1 MKYNYPNSKM
11 KPQQGQ
17 QNWIL
22 FALFSLFALFLVA
35 VGWEFYRYQA
45 QAIRQDK
52 TNQLRSIAEL
62 KINQLVQWRH
72 ERLSDAHLYSSNPFL
87 NQAVRN
93 WVAEPG
99 DMGLKADI
107 ETSLQLLMDQYG
119 YQNVLLTTAEGE
131 LLLSAGP
138 SAKEVN
144 SDTQLLIAQSAAT
157 GEPQFGNFYH
167 SAPTNQIRL
176 DIVAALY
183 DVEQQPVAALILRVD
198 PENYLYPLIQS
209 WPTPSQ
215 SAETLLIR
223 RDGDDVLFLN
233 SLRHNEADPLTL
245 RIPISNAE
253 IPAVK
258 AVLGQTGQFEG
269 IDYRGVDVLAE
280 IWPVPE
286 TPWFMVA
293 KVDSEEILAEV
304 RFLGGAV
311 LLFVSLSVVMTAAL
325 AAYNFNHRQR
335 VLYQNLLRTE
345 QERLQAQEEI
355 RMTLYSIGDAVI
367 TTDKKGKVTRANPI
381 AENLT
386 GWSEAE
392 AVGRPLPEV
401 FRIINEESRSEVE
414 NPVDR
419 VLREGQI
426 VGLAN
431 HTLLLARDG
440 SELPIADSGAPIL
453 GANGEINGV
462 VLVFRDQSQERA
474 ALRELALLNHTIS
487 TSLNEIYLFDAETLR
502 FRFAN
507 NGALENL
514 GYSLDELRSMTVV
527 DIKPEFALET
537 FQNLIQPLLA
547 HEKKVLVFETV
558 HQRADGSQYPVEVYL
573 QLFEHENEQAFLAV
587 IDDITERRI
596 AETEIRESEIRYRNL
611 FFHSPDA
618 IFVNQDDRV
627 VLVNDACLKLF
638 GAQTDDEL
646 IGKTPYDLFHP
657 NDYEQIRKRIQH
669 MRNKREAVPVVEE
682 TIVRLDGQPVVV
694 DVLAAPFSFHG
705 ASGIHVILRD
715 ITQRKQLETALQD
728 YHELLTRLAEQVP
741 GVVYQYRLFPDGS
754 SCFPYA
760 SPGMEEIYE
769 VTPEEVREDATPV
782 FGRLHPDDYDAIVNA
797 IQESA
802 RTLGLFK
809 IEFRVVLPRQGLRWR
824 MSHAKPERTEDGGT
838 LWYGII
844 SDITDRKMAEFKIQ
858 EQLDELH
865 RWHQATLG
873 RENRVLELKQEV
885 NKLLA
890 EAGKLPRYSS
900 PQEGSARD

>member
-17 QNWIL
+17 QSWIL
-22 FALFSLFALFLVA
+22 FALFSLLALLLVA
-35 VGWEFYRYQA
+35 VGWEFYRYQSE
-45 QAIRQDK
+45 AIRQDK

-72 ERLSDAHLYSSNPFL
+72 ERLSDAHSYSSNPFL

-119 YQNVLLTTAEGE
+119 YQNILLTTAEGE
-131 LLLSAGP
+131 LLLSADP

-144 SDTQLLIAQSAAT
+144 SDIQLLIAQSAAT
-157 GEPQFGNFYH
+157 GEPQFGDFYH
-167 SAPTNQIRL
+167 SAPTNRVYL
-176 DIVAALY
+176 DIAAALY

-198 PENYLYPLIQS
+198 PENYLYPVIQS

-269 IDYRGVDVLAE
+269 IDYRGEDVLAE

-311 LLFVSLSVVMTAAL
+311 LLFVILSVVMTAAL
-325 AAYNFNHRQR
+325 AAYFFNHRQR

-367 TTDKKGKVTRANPI
+367 TTDKKGSVTRANPI

-440 SELPIADSGAPIL
+440 SEHPIADSGAPIL

-507 NGALENL
+507 EGALKNL
-514 GYSLDELRSMTVV
+514 GYSLDEMRSMTPV

-558 HQRADGSQYPVEVYL
+558 HQRADGSQYPVEVHL
-573 QLFEHENEQAFLAV
+573 QLFEYENERFFLAV
-587 IDDITERRI
+587 INDITERQAAEKKIQENEARLERAQAMAHVGNWEIDLKEKIVWASPEAFRI
-596 AETEIRESEIRYRNL
+596 YGLVRTSPFLSLSEIQQIPVEEDRPRLDAALDTLLHQQGKYDIEFQIQRVGDGVKRYIHSEADLELDEKGVPVKVVGVIQDITESKQAIQALYDSEERYRSLYHNNHAVMLIINPESGEISDANPAAVDFYGWTKEELVCMNISEINTLSKEEIQREMQLARNQKRNSFL
-611 FFHSPDA
+611 FQHRKKNGEICEVE
-618 IFVNQDDRV
+618 IFS
-627 VLVNDACLKLF
+627 
-638 GAQTDDEL
+638 G
-646 IGKTPYDLFHP
+646 P
-657 NDYEQIRKRIQH
+657 IQ
-669 MRNKREAVPVVEE
+669 VSG
-682 TIVRLDGQPVVV
+682 TTFLYSIV
-694 DVLAAPFSFHG
+694 H
-705 ASGIHVILRD
+705 D
-715 ITQRKQLETALQD
+715 ITKRKLAEA
-728 YHELLTRLAEQVP
+728 RVAEQV
-741 GVVYQYRLFPDGS
+741 
-754 SCFPYA
+754 
-760 SPGMEEIYE
+760 E
-769 VTPEEVREDATPV
+769 
-782 FGRLHPDDYDAIVNA
+782 
-797 IQESA
+797 
-802 RTLGLFK
+802 
-809 IEFRVVLPRQGLRWR
+809 
-824 MSHAKPERTEDGGT
+824 
-838 LWYGII
+838 
-844 SDITDRKMAEFKIQ
+844 
-858 EQLDELH
+858 ELH

-890 EAGKLPRYSS
+890 EAGKPPRYSS
-900 PQEGSARD
+900 SQEGSARE